1 VAAAV
6 LVVAAV
12 GVVWWRAASEPTRSD
27 PDGAASMSAS
37 STLSPA
43 EQDAVGQILAVYKGY
58 LDVSTR
64 QAVAGQF
71 QNAELQEYATDPL
84 LRETAVLMQNQ
95 KGAGQVY
102 QGTLVSKDPR
112 VSALDLNATPR
123 PKATVTDCIDA
134 SNYRLVNKANGSPAA
149 APGGARRF
157 VVESTA
163 LYISGKGWRISESGT
178 DKERQC

>member
-1 VAAAV
+1 M

-12 GVVWWRAASEPTRSD
+12 GVVLWRAGREPTRSN
-27 PDGAASMSAS
+27 PVATASTSES
-37 STLSPA
+37 SSLSPA
-43 EQDAVGQILAVYKGY
+43 EQDAVRQILAVYKGY

-71 QNAELQEYATDPL
+71 QSAELLEYATDPL
-84 LRETAVLMQNQ
+84 LSETAVLMQNQ

-102 QGTLVSKDPR
+102 QGTLVSQDPR

-149 APGGARRF
+149 APGGTRRF
-157 VVESTA
+157 VVESTV

-178 DKERQC
+178 DKARPC